1 MFRVNGFAQL
11 LKHLPRGAFDRAV
24 KQCAAD
30 KHRKGFSSWRQ
41 LVAMLYAQL
50 SGATSL
56 RVLERSFN
64 AHAAHHYHLGC
75 DKLHRSTLAEAN
87 ERGSWRVFR
96 VLAQQLMQ
104 QVHRGA
110 RAEGE
115 ALLQLIDSTSIT
127 LKGPG
132 LDEWTSASRTRHT
145 QGLKLHVLFGA
156 NEQAPLDCMMSAPN
170 VNDLEYARCLQLEP
184 GVTYV
189 FDKAYCDYSWWWRM
203 TQKRVRFVSRLKR
216 NARIEILSERPIARA
231 ARSIILTDQLVNLS
245 NKNPGAGRHNPY
257 RAALRRIE
265 VARDGQ
271 PPLVLVTNDMKS
283 SALRIAEH
291 YKRRWQIELF
301 FKWIKQHLK
310 IKRFIGRSPNAVR
323 IQILSA
329 LIAYLLA
336 YLHAKA
342 QRITGSLWLHLVQV
356 SSTLFQRSD
365 TDLHRHRRWR
375 ERRADYELRQTVLFA

>member
-24 KQCAAD
+24 EAFAAD

-41 LVAMLYAQL
+41 LVAMVYAQL
-50 SGATSL
+50 AGATSL

-64 AHAAHHYHLGC
+64 AQSAHHYHLGC
-75 DKLHRSTLAEAN
+75 DKLRRSTLAEAN
-87 ERGSWRVFR
+87 ERGRWRVFHA
-96 VLAQQLMQ
+96 LAQHLMQ
-104 QVHRGA
+104 QVHRSA
-110 RAEGE
+110 RKEGE

-132 LDEWTSASRTRHT
+132 FDAWTSTNRTRRT

-156 NEQAPLDCMMSAPN
+156 NEQAPLDCTMSAPN
-170 VNDLEYARCLQLEP
+170 VNDLQYARGLDLEP

-203 TQKRVRFVSRLKR
+203 TGSHVRFVSRLKR
-216 NARIEILSERPIARA
+216 NARVQLLSERPIARA
-231 ARSIILTDQLVNLS
+231 ARGTILKDQHVALS
-245 NKNPGAGRHNPY
+245 NKNPGAGRRNPY

-265 VARDGQ
+265 VARDGKT
-271 PPLVLVTNDMKS
+271 PMMLVTNDMKS

-291 YKRRWQIELF
+291 YKTRWQIELF

-310 IKRFIGRSPNAVR
+310 IKRFLGRSPNAVR

-342 QRITGSLWLHLVQV
+342 QRVTGSLWLHLVELR
-356 SSTLFQRSD
+356 STLFQRPE
-365 TDLHRHRRWR
+365 TELQRHRRWR
-375 ERRADYELRQTVLFA
+375 ERRAEYELRQTVLFA

>member
-11 LKHLPRGAFDRAV
+11 LKHLPRGAFDQAV
-24 KQCAAD
+24 EHFAAD

-50 SGATSL
+50 SGAPSL
-56 RVLERSFN
+56 RALEHSFN
-64 AHAAHHYHLGC
+64 AHEAHHYHLGC
-75 DKLHRSTLAEAN
+75 DKIRRSTLAEAN
-87 ERGSWRVFR
+87 ERGDGRVFHA
-96 VLAQQLMQ
+96 LAQHLMQ
-104 QVHRGA
+104 QVHRRA
-110 RAEGE
+110 REEGE
-115 ALLQLIDSTSIT
+115 GLLQLIDSTSIT

-132 LDEWTSASRTRHT
+132 FDAWTRTNRTRRT
-145 QGLKLHVLFGA
+145 QGMKVHVLFGA

-170 VNDLEYARCLQLEP
+170 VNDLEYARGLDLEP

-203 TQKRVRFVSRLKR
+203 SRSHVRFISRLKR
-216 NARIEILSERPIARA
+216 NARIQLRSERPIARA
-231 ARSIILTDQLVNLS
+231 ARGTILKDQQVCLS

-257 RAALRRIE
+257 RAPLRRIE
-265 VARDGQ
+265 VARDGK

-291 YKRRWQIELF
+291 YKTRWQIELF

-310 IKRFIGRSPNAVR
+310 IKRFLGRSANAVR

-342 QRITGSLWLHLVQV
+342 HRRTDSLWLHLVEL
-356 SSTLFQRSD
+356 SSTLFQRPE
-365 TDLHRHRRWR
+365 TELHRHRRWR
-375 ERRADYELRQTVLFA
+375 ERQADYELRQTVLFA